1 MEQIGYS
8 LVDANGAEIQHW
20 GDTPG
25 MCVGLPS
32 MVRLPNGDDVHGASA
47 GALQEWT
54 LVPRFVDYRSA
65 AAPPRLEQN
74 GVVVALAITA
84 DMVAAERTRRLALGF
99 NYDFEDSRGVHHI
112 GTTDADLKGWD
123 EVSKYAGALIDS
135 GDTST
140 LIAIVTDT
148 GPCTVTAPE
157 WRAIEIAAAHF
168 RQPLWAK
175 SFALMSLPTIPA
187 DFKNDSYWS

>member
-1 MEQIGYS
+1 MS
-8 LVDANGAEIQHW
+8 NTATLTAEIAAVAPIQGVSIGSW
-20 GDTPG
+20 NDRETWRIDFAP
-25 MCVGLPS
+25 
-32 MVRLPNGDDVHGASA
+32 DATE
-47 GALQEWT
+47 QQK
-54 LVPRFVDYRSA
+54 A
-65 AAPPRLEQN
+65 AAQAVLVSFDPDAVKPEM
-74 GVVVALAITA
+74 VV
-84 DMVAAERTRRLALGF
+84 AERTRRLALGF
-99 NYDFEDSRGVHHI
+99 NYDFEDSRGVHRI

-157 WRAIEIAAAHF
+157 WRAIEIEAAHF

-175 SFALMSLPTIPA
+175 SFALMASNPIPA
-187 DFKNDSYWS
+187 DYTNDSHWS